1 MEEPTPPFLKHEIDE
16 DKVEILWKV
25 YDDCQ
30 SAIRFADTKVG
41 AAATLS
47 LTLTGWTMLA
57 VIQGN
62 LDAADALWPVMLVGL
77 TATCATLLATLVATY
92 FTIVPRSGVGPPRR
106 STVPDGKAAARLY
119 FKEIAKSSR
128 EDYVHSIR
136 ASDFESLSDELARQV
151 WQVASIC
158 DRKYVWVA
166 RALKGM
172 TTNVLCALA
181 VLLCLTAISLR
192 ADKMKVGQP
201 TGAAPQ
207 APAAR

>member
-1 MEEPTPPFLKHEIDE
+1 VEEPTPPFLKHEIDE
-16 DKVEILWKV
+16 DKLEILWKV
-25 YDDCQ
+25 YDDSQ

-57 VIQGN
+57 VIQGDLN
-62 LDAADALWPVMLVGL
+62 AADPLWPVVLVGL
-77 TATCATLLATLVATY
+77 VATCGTLLATLVATY
-92 FTIVPRSGVGPPRR
+92 ATIVPRSGTSPRSR
-106 STVPDGKAAARLY
+106 PTAPGARTEVTLY
-119 FKEIAKSSR
+119 FKEIARFSR
-128 EDYVHSIR
+128 EDYVRSIR
-136 ASDFESLSDELARQV
+136 ESDLDSLSDELARQV

-192 ADKMKVGQP
+192 ADKLKEVQ
-201 TGAAPQ
+201 
-207 APAAR
+207 PAAAARPAAATR

>member
-1 MEEPTPPFLKHEIDE
+1 VEEPTPPFLKHEIDE
-16 DKVEILWKV
+16 DKLEILWKV
-25 YDDCQ
+25 YDDSQ

-62 LDAADALWPVMLVGL
+62 LNKADPLWPVVLMGLVV
-77 TATCATLLATLVATY
+77 TCGTLLATLAATY
-92 FTIVPRSGVGPPRR
+92 ATIVPRSGVSTRPR
-106 STVPDGKAAARLY
+106 STVPGGRAGVRLY
-119 FKEIAKSSR
+119 FKEIARTSR
-128 EDYVHSIR
+128 EDYVRSIR
-136 ASDFESLSDELARQV
+136 ESDIDSLSDELARQV
-151 WQVASIC
+151 WQVATIC

-172 TTNVLCALA
+172 STNVLCALA

-192 ADKMKVGQP
+192 ADKLKELQQ
-201 TGAAPQ
+201 AA
-207 APAAR
+207 AARPAPSTR

>member
-1 MEEPTPPFLKHEIDE
+1 VEEPTPPFLKHEIDE
-16 DKVEILWKV
+16 DKLEILWKV
-25 YDDCQ
+25 YDDSQ

-62 LDAADALWPVMLVGL
+62 LNKADPLWPVVLMGLVV
-77 TATCATLLATLVATY
+77 TCGTLLATLAATY
-92 FTIVPRSGVGPPRR
+92 ATIVPRSGVSTRPR
-106 STVPDGKAAARLY
+106 STVPGGRAGVRLY
-119 FKEIAKSSR
+119 FKEIARTSR
-128 EDYVHSIR
+128 EDYVRSIR
-136 ASDFESLSDELARQV
+136 ESDIDSLSDELARQV
-151 WQVASIC
+151 WQVATIC

-172 TTNVLCALA
+172 STNVLCALA

-192 ADKMKVGQP
+192 ADKLKEVQP
-201 TGAAPQ
+201 AAAARP
-207 APAAR
+207 APATR